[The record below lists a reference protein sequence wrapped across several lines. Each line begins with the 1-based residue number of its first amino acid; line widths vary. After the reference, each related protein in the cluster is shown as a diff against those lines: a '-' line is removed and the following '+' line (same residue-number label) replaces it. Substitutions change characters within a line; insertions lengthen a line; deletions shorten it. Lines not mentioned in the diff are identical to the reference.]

1 MTRLLERLLEH
12 TPFHSHV
19 HRHLHP
25 TPPATAGFVDCR
37 GQWHPWLEDGR

>member
-25 TPPATAGFVDCR
+25 VPPATAGFVDCR
-37 GQWHPWLEDGR
+37 GQWHAWSEDPR